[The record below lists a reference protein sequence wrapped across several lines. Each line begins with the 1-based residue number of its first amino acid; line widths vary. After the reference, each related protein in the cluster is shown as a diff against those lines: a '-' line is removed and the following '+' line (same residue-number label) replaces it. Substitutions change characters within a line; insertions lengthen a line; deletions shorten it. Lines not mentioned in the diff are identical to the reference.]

1 MAQIWFLCSL
11 QVNLSRMESSPKG
24 QWNTQKNY
32 PWKKSHEELY
42 QILIPNTVTS
52 IYVHCTGPDL
62 PQSLGERNRAGAC
75 GLAWNVCGELLD
87 SPLKAGK
94 RGWSLINWW
103 SIRYHSLSLRSVDHE
118 FGALTTKLNNAASQS
133 TEPNSNLVRTSHV
146 GRAGF
151 GTKPQALR
159 HFSRSGGTSSSTLP
173 RLVVIRSRNI

>member
-118 FGALTTKLNNAASQS
+118 FGALTTKLMLLVKVQNL
-133 TEPNSNLVRTSHV
+133 TPTWWEPVTWGELGLEQVPN
-146 GRAGF
+146 
-151 GTKPQALR
+151 
-159 HFSRSGGTSSSTLP
+159 P
-173 RLVVIRSRNI
+173 RLWGIFPGVVVLALLHCLVSL